1 MKKQLLFLLGMLT
14 ITVIMAQTSNT
25 VINKDGTTET
35 TYQNVKP
42 GYNGPCKC
50 SNPMSS
56 DDFNQVLTQ
65 IKTRKTDKE
74 KLRIAKH
81 EIHDKCILPS
91 QVKEIMVVFM
101 STSYRNEFLTFALKY
116 TYDERNYYALR
127 SKFPRGLDIYRNPN
141 AITIYNPVNTHNE
154 LHDNWEGTNRANVVY
169 VNWLQSSYGSG
180 PYDQINR

>member
-35 TYQNVKP
+35 TYQNVS
-42 GYNGPCKC
+42 GYDGPCKC

-56 DDFNQVLTQ
+56 DEFNQMVTQ
-65 IKTRKTDKE
+65 IKTRKTDNKM
-74 KLRIAKH
+74 LRFAKH
-81 EIHDKCILPS
+81 EIRDKCLLPS

-141 AITIYNPVNTHNE
+141 AITIYNQVNTHNE

-180 PYDQINR
+180 PYDRINR